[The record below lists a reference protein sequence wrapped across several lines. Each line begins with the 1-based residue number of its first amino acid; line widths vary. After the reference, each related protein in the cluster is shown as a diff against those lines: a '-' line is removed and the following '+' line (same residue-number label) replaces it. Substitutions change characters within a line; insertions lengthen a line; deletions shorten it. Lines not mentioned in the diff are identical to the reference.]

1 MKACEKINAC
11 KFDHLHYNRLDYY
24 ISIIEEAALYE
35 AKCSDIIGNFPR
47 L

>member
-11 KFDHLHYNRLDYY
+11 KFDHYNRLDYY

-35 AKCSDIIGNFPR
+35 VAKCSDIIGNFPR